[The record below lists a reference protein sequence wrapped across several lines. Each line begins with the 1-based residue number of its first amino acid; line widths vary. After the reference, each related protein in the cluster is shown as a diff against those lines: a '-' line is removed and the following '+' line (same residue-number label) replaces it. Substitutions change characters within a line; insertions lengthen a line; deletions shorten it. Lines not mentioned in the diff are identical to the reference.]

1 MGPKTKKKDLM
12 PKAILKLGMVDIM
25 AILDTMDMEDTMAE
39 DGDMDMDIMAA
50 RNVRPTLLLLLP
62 LMLHLPLFPILAMLL
77 ELPIS
82 TTLFP
87 TPTLLLTKM
96 PLLLPVKWT

>member
-1 MGPKTKKKDLM
+1 MGPKTKKMDLM
-12 PKAILKLGMVDIM
+12 PKATLKLGMVDIM

-50 RNVRPTLLLLLP
+50 RNVRLTLLLLLP
-62 LMLHLPLFPILAMLL
+62 LMLHLLLSPILDMLL
-77 ELPIS
+77 ELPFS